1 MARAGHGSAL
11 YGQPVGTDI
20 MVCPL
25 GGFRCIF
32 PLFDWAR
39 LIRSRLIPIDIHSKN
54 FLLQNKALQKQ
65 EALEIR
71 MSFLVLKKVA
81 EIFTHCEE
89 EKAST

>member
-1 MARAGHGSAL
+1 MGSAVSFL
-11 YGQPVGTDI
+11 
-20 MVCPL
+20 C
-25 GGFRCIF
+25 
-32 PLFDWAR
+32 
-39 LIRSRLIPIDIHSKN
+39 LIRSSLIPIDIYSKN

-89 EKAST
+89 EKASTYYCLKTSKDSKNKASRITTVQFEEYLMD